1 MEALP
6 RTCTLVFLLL
16 LQLLLVVAPW
26 QGGVAARALNFTR
39 ADFPRDFV
47 FGSGT
52 SSYQVHHVHAY
63 QSTTHAYGEALG
75 VFPSTVFFRAGFQL
89 LSFDLYAVRR
99 CDRCRWKESKHLG
112 HFHSCRY
119 SPNILPFHILSPS
132 SSKIN

>member
-6 RTCTLVFLLL
+6 RTCRLVFLLL

-75 VFPSTVFFRAGFQL
+75 VFPSQFSSELGF
-89 LSFDLYAVRR
+89 S
-99 CDRCRWKESKHLG
+99 
-112 HFHSCRY
+112 Y
-119 SPNILPFHILSPS
+119 SVLIYMQYEGATDADGRSPS
-132 SSKIN
+132 IWDTFTHAGILQTFSLSIYYHHLVQK